1 MTNTID
7 IFKTPIYKIKKN
19 LNLDYYLNKSL
30 SFKEKYPSRN
40 KSNAGGYQSPDLI
53 INEKIFQQ
61 NFFNDIREDLTN
73 FYSIFN
79 MNKEIQTKEL
89 WLNIN
94 KQHSFNKLHD
104 HPFSFMSGVFYIK
117 ANKNNG
123 KLIFHDNYSKN
134 LYAENYHTSYI
145 SSYNEYNSS
154 THHIVPEENTLILFL
169 SSTWH
174 EVEPNLTNEER
185 ISLSFNLK

>member
-134 LYAENYHTSYI
+134 LYAKNYHTSYI
-145 SSYNEYNSS
+145 SSYKR
-154 THHIVPEENTLILFL
+154 LIYFFIRELRLPFFYL
-169 SSTWH
+169 
-174 EVEPNLTNEER
+174 
-185 ISLSFNLK
+185 